1 MKTIDFSYFI
11 ERYNAGE
18 MTQKELEWFT
28 KELEGN
34 VSLQREVSLR
44 KKTDHILERQDIVSL
59 RNKLVSI
66 EKTRKAE
73 KIARDKLGSPR
84 IRYAAIFTGLIV
96 IGSLLFFTFRTEDPS
111 KLYMKYYQTYE
122 TPGVSRSIGSDN
134 NNKIVEAFNKKEFAK
149 VVESSKPY
157 LKNNPGSKLILFLS
171 GTSNMELGNFRDA
184 RESFNVLLQQEI
196 NAYTLDAQWYMAMCY
211 LATDDKVKAKVQLQ
225 NISKSESTYK
235 DKAKKILRHL

>member
-34 VSLQREVSLR
+34 LSLQKEVLLR

-59 RNKLVSI
+59 RNKLASI

-111 KLYMKYYQTYE
+111 KLFMKYYQTYE
-122 TPGVSRSIGSDN
+122 TPGVSRSAGSDYFQ
-134 NNKIVEAFNKKEFAK
+134 IVEDFNNKEFAK
-149 VVESSKPY
+149 VIESSKPY
-157 LKNNPGSKLILFLS
+157 LKNNPGSFQVLFLS
-171 GTSNMELGNFRDA
+171 GTSNMELGNFNNA
-184 RESFNVLLQQEI
+184 RVSFEALLKKEI
-196 NAYTLDAQWYMAMCY
+196 NPYTVDAQWYLAMCY
-211 LATDDKVKAKVQLQ
+211 LATDDKLKAKLQLQ
-225 NISKSESTYK
+225 NISKSESNYK
-235 DKAKKILRHL
+235 DRARKILRHL